1 MNDAY
6 KKWQE
11 DKNFIIDNDHLKE
24 KSYIFSS
31 FPTANKYGFQT
42 GNIRPLLYGDVLS
55 RYERL
60 LNKNVLYPVGF
71 NTLAESSFIES
82 RKSANVLNDNLAKT
96 FLNQMLKL
104 GIGVNDQKIM
114 DMRHD
119 EYLSN
124 LQLDFIEL
132 YDRGYIEYK
141 NTIGYQD
148 NKSKKIYDYMV
159 KPEES
164 TKIQFK
170 GFVLKCGSIIDDV
183 IKDINKLNI
192 EDDVKEKLIA
202 AFDGRD
208 TLLIE
213 LETSI
218 GTKLNISFENP
229 WMIGGVTYILLNPD
243 FIDVMPLCDSNEVLN
258 IKSYIEK
265 KDQLYVY
272 SGNYCTNPLTGNKIP
287 ILISDMN
294 KSPIYAGNPFINS
307 DDRLFA
313 SNEGFEI
320 IDILDDDGLLI
331 NSDFLNGMIEKE
343 ANLAITLAF
352 TDGGL
357 AQSKKEYFHKDILLS
372 STDPFGALF
381 PFLNDDG
388 KLYSLRDFLPLSFSV
403 QFRPILNEK
412 CDVPGSIMSGT
423 INSLFTIGM
432 APILAILYDEIGSN
446 ESMFS
451 KIAIDEFIDWGEIK
465 QLSVSEDIIYAGI
478 LMPIIINNIIRR
490 EAPFTP
496 RLIKNVKIIKDT
508 YDKDH
513 NNIKRS
519 NNNML
524 DFDLLCESYSPD
536 AIRAYFM
543 MGKIDD
549 DFIYDED
556 ILKEIDEFVKRITIT
571 VLNPTYVSENKLD
584 YEFFNLENKSK
595 MYLNENRVSDYARLV
610 LEFSNNIILNNKL
623 TEEQL
628 LSYLSVIYPLM
639 PYLSEESYSRLFDSK
654 YSIINEGWPC

>member
-1 MNDAY
+1 V
-6 KKWQE
+6 
-11 DKNFIIDNDHLKE
+11 
-24 KSYIFSS
+24 FSS

-42 GNIRPLLYGDVLS
+42 GNVRPLIYGDVIA

-82 RKSANVLNDNLAKT
+82 RKSANVLNDNISKT

-132 YDRGYIEYK
+132 YERGYIEYK
-141 NTIGYQD
+141 NTIAYQD
-148 NKSKKIYDYMV
+148 PKSKKIYDYMV
-159 KPEES
+159 KTDDS
-164 TKIQFK
+164 AKIQFK
-170 GFVLKCGSIIDDV
+170 GFVLKCGMIINDV
-183 IKDINKLNI
+183 IKDIKNLDL
-192 EDDVKEKLIA
+192 DDDIKEKLID

-208 TLLIE
+208 TLEIE

-229 WMIGGVTYILLNPD
+229 WVIGGVTFILLNPD
-243 FIDVMPLCDSNEVLN
+243 FLDAIPLCDPNELLN
-258 IKSYIEK
+258 IKSYINK
-265 KDQLYVY
+265 RDQLYVY

-287 ILISDMN
+287 ILISDMHN
-294 KSPIYAGNPFINS
+294 QAIYPGNPYLS
-307 DDRLFA
+307 DDDRLFA
-313 SNEGFEI
+313 LSEGFEV
-320 IDILDDDGLLI
+320 IDIKDENGFLI

-352 TDGGL
+352 TEGGL
-357 AQSKKEYFHKDILLS
+357 AESKKEYFHKDILLS
-372 STDPFGALF
+372 STDSFGALF
-381 PFLNDDG
+381 PFLSDDD
-388 KLYSLRDFLPLSFSV
+388 KLYSLKDYLPLSFSV
-403 QFRPILNEK
+403 QFRPVLNEK
-412 CDVPGSIMSGT
+412 CDIPGNIMSGT

-465 QLSVSEDIIYAGI
+465 ELSVSEDIIYAGI

-508 YDKDH
+508 YDKNH

-524 DFDLLCESYSPD
+524 DFDSLCESYSPD
-536 AIRAYFM
+536 SIRAYFM

-556 ILKEIDEFVKRITIT
+556 ILEEIDEFIKKISIT

-584 YEFFNLENKSK
+584 YEFFDLENKSK
-595 MYLNENRVSDYARLV
+595 MYLNDNRVNEYAKLV

-628 LSYLSVIYPLM
+628 LSYLSVIYPLL

>member
-11 DKNFIIDNDHLKE
+11 EKNFIIDNDHLKE
-24 KSYIFSS
+24 KCFIFSS

-42 GNIRPLLYGDVLS
+42 GNVRPLIYGDVIA

-82 RKSANVLNDNLAKT
+82 RKSANVLNDNISKT

-132 YDRGYIEYK
+132 YERGYIEYK
-141 NTIGYQD
+141 NTIAYQD
-148 NKSKKIYDYMV
+148 TKSKKIYDYMV
-159 KPEES
+159 KTEDS

-170 GFVLKCGSIIDDV
+170 GFVLKCGMIINDV
-183 IKDINKLNI
+183 IKDIRNLNL
-192 EDDVKEKLIA
+192 DDDIKEKLID

-208 TLLIE
+208 TLDIE

-229 WMIGGVTYILLNPD
+229 WVIGGVTFILLNPD
-243 FIDVMPLCDSNEVLN
+243 FLDVIPLCDPNELLN
-258 IKSYIEK
+258 IKSYISK
-265 KDQLYVY
+265 RDQLYVY

-287 ILISDMN
+287 ILISDMHN
-294 KSPIYAGNPFINS
+294 QSIYPGNPYLS
-307 DDRLFA
+307 DDDRLFA
-313 SNEGFEI
+313 LSEGFEVI
-320 IDILDDDGLLI
+320 NIKDENGLLI

-352 TDGGL
+352 TEGGL
-357 AQSKKEYFHKDILLS
+357 AESKKEYFHKDILLS
-372 STDPFGALF
+372 SNDPFGALF
-381 PFLNDDG
+381 PFLSDDD
-388 KLYSLRDFLPLSFSV
+388 KLYSLKDYLPLSFSV
-403 QFRPILNEK
+403 QFRPVLNEK
-412 CDVPGSIMSGT
+412 CDIPGNIMSGT

-451 KIAIDEFIDWGEIK
+451 KIAIDEFIDWGTIK
-465 QLSVSEDIIYAGI
+465 QLSISEDIIYQGI
-478 LMPIIINNIIRR
+478 LMPIILNNIIRK

-496 RLIKNVKIIKDT
+496 KLVKNVKIIKDT
-508 YDKDH
+508 YDKNHD
-513 NNIKRS
+513 NIKRA

-524 DFDLLCESYSPD
+524 DIDKLCDKYSPD
-536 AIRAYFM
+536 SIRAYFM
-543 MGKIDD
+543 LSKIDD

-556 ILKEIDEFVKRITIT
+556 ILKEIDEFIKKISITI
-571 VLNPTYVSENKLD
+571 LNPTYVSENKLD
-584 YEFFNLENKSK
+584 YEFFDLENKSK
-595 MYLNENRVSDYARLV
+595 MYLNDNRVNDYAKLV
-610 LEFSNNIILNNKL
+610 LEFSNNIILNHQLK
-623 TEEQL
+623 EEQL
-628 LSYLSVIYPLM
+628 LSYLSVIYPLL